1 MMNKTFEGRPLGLA
15 MQSNRNVV
23 IFVSLLLQ
31 LLMVGATA
39 APLADQVNPMGNYDK
54 MNYDLQQEL
63 YDSSVDTLLPV
74 IFQLNSPVTDAD
86 LAQFEEFG
94 ATVFGHAPLVDGG
107 LIEAKAEDVRR
118 ISNWDRIEYLE
129 LDKELDFFYL
139 PPEWGGDPTDP
150 SAMMH
155 ETTHV
160 VKATDTWDR
169 VIVSPDGVVQYDV
182 DLAFTEWDGDGTAIV
197 DLDTGVD
204 AGHPRLRLS

>member
-1 MMNKTFEGRPLGLA
+1 MVLQDLPPQTMMNKTFEGRQLGLF
-15 MQSNRNVV
+15 MGGNRNVV

-31 LLMVGATA
+31 LLMIGAIA
-39 APLADQVNPMGNYDK
+39 APLADQVNPMGDYDK
-54 MNYDLQQEL
+54 MNHDLQHEL
-63 YDSSVDTLLPV
+63 YESNVDTVLPV
-74 IFQLNSPVTDAD
+74 IFQLNSPVTDSD
-86 LAQFEEFG
+86 INQLEQFG
-94 ATVFGHAPLVDGG
+94 ATVLGDAPLVDGG

-118 ISNWDRIEYLE
+118 ISNWDRVEYLE

-169 VIVSPDGVVQYDV
+169 VIVSPEGVV
-182 DLAFTEWDGDGTAIV
+182 
-197 DLDTGVD
+197 
-204 AGHPRLRLS
+204 

>member
-1 MMNKTFEGRPLGLA
+1 MMNKTFEGRPLGLV

-63 YDSSVDTLLPV
+63 YDSSVDTVLPV

-94 ATVFGHAPLVDGG
+94 ATVLGDAPLVDGG
-107 LIEAKAEDVRR
+107 LIEAKPKMSDVFPTGIESNTSNLTRNS
-118 ISNWDRIEYLE
+118 ISFTCHLN
-129 LDKELDFFYL
+129 
-139 PPEWGGDPTDP
+139 
-150 SAMMH
+150 
-155 ETTHV
+155 
-160 VKATDTWDR
+160 
-169 VIVSPDGVVQYDV
+169 GVVTQLTQV
-182 DLAFTEWDGDGTAIV
+182 
-197 DLDTGVD
+197 
-204 AGHPRLRLS
+204 P

>member
-1 MMNKTFEGRPLGLA
+1 MMNKTFEGRPLGLV

-63 YDSSVDTLLPV
+63 YDSSVDTVLPV

-94 ATVFGHAPLVDGG
+94 ATILGDAPT
-107 LIEAKAEDVRR
+107 RR
-118 ISNWDRIEYLE
+118 RRSNRSQ
-129 LDKELDFFYL
+129 
-139 PPEWGGDPTDP
+139 G
-150 SAMMH
+150 
-155 ETTHV
+155 
-160 VKATDTWDR
+160 
-169 VIVSPDGVVQYDV
+169 
-182 DLAFTEWDGDGTAIV
+182 
-197 DLDTGVD
+197 
-204 AGHPRLRLS
+204 